1 MERLDAETLEKEYG
15 VVIPKFKIGTH
26 VYAVVKD
33 FRVGAEHEYF
43 VMPTNIEWFKTYV
56 GAGKRL
62 NIAYRVKIYGAG
74 KSYQIY
80 ERDLFSTIEEAQK
93 ECDRRN
99 NKSEE

>member
-43 VMPTNIEWFKTYV
+43 VMPTNIEWYKTYV
-56 GAGKRL
+56 GAGKAVEYSL
-62 NIAYRVKIYGAG
+62 QSK
-74 KSYQIY
+74 
-80 ERDLFSTIEEAQK
+80 DLWSRK
-93 ECDRRN
+93 VLPDL
-99 NKSEE
+99 